1 MEFDF
6 IIIGAGSAGCVLAN
20 RLSADPSHRVLLIE
34 AGPEDK
40 AWSIKIP
47 AACLV
52 NLNSTRHNWAF
63 EGEPEPELNNR
74 RVKHDRGKTLGGSSS
89 INGMVYIRGHALD
102 YDGWQQAGCD
112 GWSYADVLPYFKK
125 MENYSAGGD
134 DYRGGDGPLKVKRP
148 DASNPIFSTFVK
160 AGEEAGYPVTDD
172 INGYRQEGFGR
183 LDRSTYRGQRWSASR
198 AYLDPARKR
207 RNLTIIT
214 RAQVNKITITNG
226 RATGVDYTVSGRT
239 VHATATRDVILSA
252 GAVGSPQLLMLSGIG
267 PGLSLIHI

>member
-125 MENYSAGGD
+125 MENYSAC
-134 DYRGGDGPLKVKRP
+134 L
-148 DASNPIFSTFVK
+148 
-160 AGEEAGYPVTDD
+160 
-172 INGYRQEGFGR
+172 
-183 LDRSTYRGQRWSASR
+183 L
-198 AYLDPARKR
+198 
-207 RNLTIIT
+207 
-214 RAQVNKITITNG
+214 
-226 RATGVDYTVSGRT
+226 YTSPSP
-239 VHATATRDVILSA
+239 RD
-252 GAVGSPQLLMLSGIG
+252 
-267 PGLSLIHI
+267 